1 MLKSTCFGY
10 KNFSTRKRPR
20 RPGSAGPPNVNLGF
34 PKIYETTRDR
44 KLKLKMPFDIVKYPL
59 RVQFFSARGR
69 SGDKAP

>member
-1 MLKSTCFGY
+1 VG
-10 KNFSTRKRPR
+10 R
-20 RPGSAGPPNVNLGF
+20 SAPNVKGPPNVNLGP
-34 PKIYETTRDR
+34 PKISETTRDR